1 MEQRKL
7 DYARLTTEGRNP
19 RSMHIDTMS
28 TEDMMRCI
36 NEEDKLVPLAVEKE
50 VPNIAKAVD
59 AITAAFEKGGRLIY
73 TGCGT
78 SGRLGVLD
86 ASECPP
92 TYGTDPGLVVGVIAG
107 GDYALRHAI
116 EGAEDSFEAGQA
128 AMEELNVSDKD
139 VVVGISAAGGAAYVI
154 GTLDY
159 ARSKGAVTV
168 SLTCN
173 TGAKLDAYGDICI
186 TPIVGPEVV
195 TGSTRMKS
203 GTATKL
209 VLNMLTT
216 GVMIKTGKVYE
227 NLMVH
232 MRPTNAKLRA
242 RAIRMIGQL
251 TGRDEADCTRALD
264 ACEGN
269 IRAAADLLK
278 GEQA

>member
-1 MEQRKL
+1 M
-7 DYARLTTEGRNP
+7 
-19 RSMHIDTMS
+19 
-28 TEDMMRCI
+28 
-36 NEEDKLVPLAVEKE
+36 
-50 VPNIAKAVD
+50 
-59 AITAAFEKGGRLIY
+59 
-73 TGCGT
+73 
-78 SGRLGVLD
+78 
-86 ASECPP
+86 PP

-128 AMEELNVSDKD
+128 AMEELGVSNKD

-173 TGAKLDAYGDICI
+173 AGAKLDAYGDICI

>member
-128 AMEELNVSDKD
+128 AMEELGVSDKD

-173 TGAKLDAYGDICI
+173 AGAKLVAYGDICI